1 LLSPVNRSALIDWRC
16 GFGPFLL
23 LAGHTSSALCTPRTA
38 PDLFDFAGYGT
49 QRATLKASMCIE
61 ADEAKVAY

>member
-1 LLSPVNRSALIDWRC
+1 MKIQSGLGEGGF

-23 LAGHTSSALCTPRTA
+23 LAGPTSSALGAPRTA

-49 QRATLKASMCIE
+49 QRATLKASMCLE
-61 ADEAKVAY
+61 AFEAKVAY